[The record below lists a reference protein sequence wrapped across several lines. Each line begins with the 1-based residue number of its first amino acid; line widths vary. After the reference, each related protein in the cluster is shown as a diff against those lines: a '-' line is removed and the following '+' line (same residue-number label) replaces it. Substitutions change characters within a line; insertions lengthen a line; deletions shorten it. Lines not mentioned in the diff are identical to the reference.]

1 MHRSTRSSFVG
12 SKTVSQEREENHYE
26 INQLDYSKM
35 LLHQTQD
42 SLSTIKSGP
51 MGPNPEYFKET
62 HDSLGG
68 YFRTQSLNQALVSFQ
83 KHQLSSREDAIKSN
97 VSTSNN
103 NYADEEIRR
112 IHEEAE
118 RKERAL
124 VEKFSQL
131 KQLAKEALFSNTDSN
146 QTFERRMNRFEEII
160 GALGYKQPK
169 PDADNY

>member
-1 MHRSTRSSFVG
+1 
-12 SKTVSQEREENHYE
+12 
-26 INQLDYSKM
+26 
-35 LLHQTQD
+35 
-42 SLSTIKSGP
+42 
-51 MGPNPEYFKET
+51 MGPNQEYFKET

-83 KHQLSSREDAIKSN
+83 KHQLSSREDARKSN
-97 VSTSNN
+97 VSRSNNN

-131 KQLAKEALFSNTDSN
+131 KQLAKEALFSHTDSN

-169 PDADNY
+169 LDVDNY

>member
-1 MHRSTRSSFVG
+1 
-12 SKTVSQEREENHYE
+12 
-26 INQLDYSKM
+26 
-35 LLHQTQD
+35 
-42 SLSTIKSGP
+42 

-83 KHQLSSREDAIKSN
+83 KHQLSSREDARKSN
-97 VSTSNN
+97 VSRSNN

-131 KQLAKEALFSNTDSN
+131 KQLAKEALFSNMDSN

-160 GALGYKQPK
+160 GALGYK
-169 PDADNY
+169 

>member
-1 MHRSTRSSFVG
+1 M
-12 SKTVSQEREENHYE
+12 
-26 INQLDYSKM
+26 
-35 LLHQTQD
+35 
-42 SLSTIKSGP
+42 
-51 MGPNPEYFKET
+51 
-62 HDSLGG
+62 
-68 YFRTQSLNQALVSFQ
+68 SFQ
-83 KHQLSSREDAIKSN
+83 KHQLSSREDARKSN
-97 VSTSNN
+97 VSRSNNN

-131 KQLAKEALFSNTDSN
+131 KQLAKEALFSHTDSN

-169 PDADNY
+169 LDVDNY

>member
-1 MHRSTRSSFVG
+1 
-12 SKTVSQEREENHYE
+12 
-26 INQLDYSKM
+26 
-35 LLHQTQD
+35 
-42 SLSTIKSGP
+42 

-83 KHQLSSREDAIKSN
+83 KHQLSTREDARKSN
-97 VSTSNN
+97 VSAS

-169 PDADNY
+169 PDVDNYQLRVGSRNEDNIMEDS